1 MAGESRRP
9 WQISIRIKR
18 ALLHHAE
25 VPTAVDFLM
34 RGRGGA
40 WSFATRGAAWPWVL
54 REAGREELPGMLQL
68 RWKFSSPRA
77 GFQYPLMVV
86 LSSGRL
92 ENMSEFVKVPRFWN
106 SYSGIGLEGPSWVIE
121 SSCLSQASIS
131 SHLLCN
137 LFFFLKL
144 PAPPAILIA
153 FFQHPPSSL
162 FPYFTAL
169 TLRSSLIAIVTC
181 LWWVCHPLKAALLWS
196 DTRQALQMPCQNGR
210 LGFAFAAPPWHLGTF
225 TLPGA
230 LSVLP
235 LTLCRGIYFF
245 ILILSNLLNSLF

>member
-1 MAGESRRP
+1 MVGALGGDAGSSMPSLKRWVFCATSRRTFVCGVFFSSFFSLSLYSVKVSQQTDYTSAYFMAGESRRP

-92 ENMSEFVKVPRFWN
+92 ENMSEFVKVPRF
-106 SYSGIGLEGPSWVIE
+106 
-121 SSCLSQASIS
+121 
-131 SHLLCN
+131 
-137 LFFFLKL
+137 
-144 PAPPAILIA
+144 
-153 FFQHPPSSL
+153 
-162 FPYFTAL
+162 
-169 TLRSSLIAIVTC
+169 
-181 LWWVCHPLKAALLWS
+181 
-196 DTRQALQMPCQNGR
+196 
-210 LGFAFAAPPWHLGTF
+210 
-225 TLPGA
+225 
-230 LSVLP
+230 
-235 LTLCRGIYFF
+235 
-245 ILILSNLLNSLF
+245 